1 MRLALPDGVVQ
12 QTLDRFGRIDTLV
25 NNAAMQARL
34 PLLEFPEELMQKSVN
49 TNVWGTVRM
58 MKAVLPHMIERNY
71 GRIVS
76 IGGTAFEAAVPY
88 HTFLGGIGK
97 GSVVGL
103 TTTVA
108 AEYGKWNITAN
119 CVSPAGMETRNRR
132 HPRLGGW
139 TAGRPSQ
146 PDQGDAGLLS
156 PNGWAQLAGQG
167 PLPSRRGGG
176 CSGLPRLFRGLLHH
190 RAASGCQ
197 WRRPHGLGPDRQ
209 GERP

>member
-1 MRLALPDGVVQ
+1 MASYSRLW
-12 QTLDRFGRIDTLV
+12 TGRSHRHLGEQRCH
-25 NNAAMQARL
+25 ASPPA
-34 PLLEFPEELMQKSVN
+34 LLEFPEELMQQSVN

-88 HTFLGGIGK
+88 HTFLAGIGK

-119 CVSPAGMETRNRR
+119 CVSPAGMETRNDGTLDSVAGTARR
-132 HPRLGGW
+132 
-139 TAGRPSQ
+139 
-146 PDQGDAGLLS
+146 
-156 PNGWAQLAGQG
+156 
-167 PLPSRRGGG
+167 LP
-176 CSGLPRLFRGLLHH
+176 
-190 RAASGCQ
+190 
-197 WRRPHGLGPDRQ
+197 
-209 GERP
+209 